1 MAIFNTSY
9 EDLFEQGFN
18 LDSILSGLSFKDI
31 FKKSGSL
38 GGALGIFLGSR
49 ALKRFAE
56 QHPEVAQAAWD
67 SFSSGASNLW
77 KGTTG
82 SGLTDA
88 QKEAADINIAEAEKQ
103 RNWEEQM
110 SNTEVQRRVSDMQSA
125 GINPYMMFG
134 GVSAAS
140 TPSGASASV
149 GMPSFSN
156 TISNLLEL
164 VFAKQRWDVN
174 KAQIGVL
181 NSQANRNNAEA
192 ANLGANTSGVEL
204 DNEWKQKTLDARVES
219 ESLKNSLTDSE
230 RAKNWQ
236 LINESKE
243 RANLAI
249 EQAKTEEEKR
259 EAFRAKAI
267 LDRAN
272 AENIEAMRPYYQLFY
287 SASSEAQRADAKYKL
302 AQAAYTNGL
311 IDSGYIATMVNEM
324 NSNISVNEATAII
337 TGRSAGNIT
346 NNDKANAIIGGI
358 FASLKAVG
366 SVLGGSFNLSRS
378 FITKTP

>member
-1 MAIFNTSY
+1 MFSTIF
-9 EDLFEQGFN
+9 
-18 LDSILSGLSFKDI
+18 SILAALGLASGIGFGLKRAFKDAESNPVI
-31 FKKSGSL
+31 RGRL
-38 GGALGIFLGSR
+38 DHLVNGISDF
-49 ALKRFAE
+49 
-56 QHPEVAQAAWD
+56 
-67 SFSSGASNLW
+67 W
-77 KGTTG
+77 KGSTG
-82 SGLTDA
+82 SGMTTA
-88 QKEAADINIAEAEKQ
+88 QTEAADINALEAEKQ

-110 SNTEVQRRVSDMQSA
+110 SNTEVQRRVSDMRSA

-134 GVSAAS
+134 GLSAAS

-149 GMPSFSN
+149 SSPTSGN

-164 VFAKQRWDVN
+164 VFAKQRADIN
-174 KAQIGVL
+174 KAQIKVL
-181 NSQANRNNAEA
+181 ESQANRNNAEA
-192 ANLGANTSGVEL
+192 DNLGANTSGVEL

-243 RANLAI
+243 RSNLAI

-272 AENIEAMRPYYQLFY
+272 AENIEAMRPYYQLYY
-287 SASSEAQRADAKYKL
+287 SATSEAQRADAKYKL
-302 AQAAYTNGL
+302 VQAAYTNGL
-311 IDSGYIATMVNEM
+311 IDSGYISTMVNEM

-358 FASLKAVG
+358 FASLKAFG
-366 SVLGGSFNLSRS
+366 SVFGGSFNLSRS